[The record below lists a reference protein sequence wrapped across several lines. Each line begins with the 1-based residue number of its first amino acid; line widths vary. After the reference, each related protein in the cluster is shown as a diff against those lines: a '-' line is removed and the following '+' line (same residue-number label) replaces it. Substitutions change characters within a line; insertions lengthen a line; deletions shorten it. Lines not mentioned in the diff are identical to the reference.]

1 MSSRKTFW
9 VIAVIVALAGIA
21 AAVAFFVTK
30 YMRSKQQV
38 DELGDYCDE
47 LESIYTDEDYDILD
61 EEEYAE

>member
-38 DELGDYCDE
+38 DDLGEYCDE
-47 LESIYTDEDYDILD
+47 LENIYSDDDYAFD

>member
-30 YMRSKQQV
+30 YMRSRQQV
-38 DELGDYCDE
+38 DDLGDYCDE
-47 LESIYTDEDYDILD
+47 LESIYTDDYDALD